1 MSTIGAVGCPPSS
14 SPSPG
19 SAASSAAARCAGGSG
34 SVEEVEATLGPSCFS
49 VRSGGLL
56 MIHRFG
62 WRRRPGRL
70 RFAHEV
76 FGMRDAEAPIGAT
89 RLAAGVVLAAA
100 IGIDAARRVALM
112 RAACAAER
120 ARCIGDDGPR
130 LAPLRHVSGAGVWRG
145 A

>member
-1 MSTIGAVGCPPSS
+1 MSTIGAVGCPPSG

-34 SVEEVEATLGPSCFS
+34 SVEEVVATLGLSCFS
-49 VRSGGLL
+49 VRSGGSIVHLV
-56 MIHRFG
+56 G

-76 FGMRDAEAPIGAT
+76 FGMRDAEAPVGAT

-130 LAPLRHVSGAGVWRG
+130 LAPLRHVSGAGV
-145 A
+145 